1 LRLEGRK
8 LWFVGIGG
16 AGLSGYAV
24 LAKAWGAEVAGWDR
38 YETPYL
44 EHVRA
49 AGIPVTVSE
58 AVETGP
64 DDYEPVTSTAYLSEC
79 QTQCQAP
86 GRVPKSRAEF
96 LAELVSLQD
105 AIVVSGAH
113 GKTTTAAMIAFA
125 LDRAGR
131 DPSFLIGGEIA
142 QLGGNARAGSGWLV
156 VEGDESD
163 RTIEQLRPR
172 IAVVTNV
179 DLDHHAEF
187 SSLAEVEELFER
199 WLAEVPDVVR
209 AEKLPPVDFDL
220 AVPGEHNRRN
230 AAAALAALEL
240 AGLAPEEARRHL
252 AEFEGAGRRLE
263 LRGEAG
269 GVRVLDD
276 YAHHPA
282 EVRAA
287 IEAVRDGNRVLVLF
301 QPHLYSRTRHLADEL
316 GAALATADVAAVT
329 EIYQAREEPVEGV
342 SGKLVVDAVT
352 EARPGMTVGWTPRVE
367 DGARFIARRARPGDV
382 ALAMG
387 AGDVDRA
394 VPLMLAELS

>member
-1 LRLEGRK
+1 MRLEGRK

-38 YETPYL
+38 HETPYL

-49 AGIPVTVSE
+49 AGIPVTVSDE
-58 AVETGP
+58 VEPPP
-64 DDYEPVTSTAYLSEC
+64 DGYEPVVSTAYMPRDLV
-79 QTQCQAP
+79 P
-86 GRVPKSRAEF
+86 GHGWKSRAAF
-96 LAELVSLQD
+96 LPELVSLQD

-113 GKTTTAAMIAFA
+113 GKTTTTAMIAFV
-125 LDRAGR
+125 LDRLGQ
-131 DPSFLIGGEIA
+131 DPSFLIGGEIP

-163 RTIEQLRPR
+163 RTIELLRPK

-179 DLDHHAEF
+179 ELDHHSEF
-187 SSLAEVEELFER
+187 ASRAEVEELFER
-199 WLAEVPDVVR
+199 WLAEVPHVVR
-209 AEKLPPVDFDL
+209 ADELEPVELQL
-220 AVPGEHNRRN
+220 AVPGEHNRSN

-240 AGLAPEEARRHL
+240 AGVDPEEAMRQL
-252 AEFEGAGRRLE
+252 AEFAGAGRRLE

-282 EVRAA
+282 EILATV
-287 IEAVRDGNRVLVLF
+287 EAVRDGHRVLVLF
-301 QPHLYSRTRHLADEL
+301 QPHLYSRTRHLAHEL

-329 EIYQAREEPVEGV
+329 EIYRAREEPVEGV
-342 SGKLVVDAVT
+342 SGKLVVDAAT
-352 EARPGMTVGWTPRVE
+352 EARPGMTVGWTPSVE
-367 DGARFIARRARPGDV
+367 DGARFLARRARTGDV
-382 ALAMG
+382 VLTMG
-387 AGDVDRA
+387 AGDVDDA
-394 VPLMLAELS
+394 VPLLLEELA